1 MKILG
6 DCQGK
11 IQEQIDNQKKNIYL
25 FIASVDPLPKP
36 GYTMKTSKRLQN
48 WLYAHAYP
56 LILTGMIR
64 GINLTLR
71 IRTAGEDRIL
81 ELKRQNRRIVYAI
94 WHGRHFLVVPRFGSP
109 EVCVLTSTSRD
120 GTLIADIMKRFGFN
134 IIPGSSHKS
143 PVRALLTSIQR
154 IKEGKDLI
162 FGVDG
167 PTGPIYRVKPG
178 ALFVAKKAGAFIVP
192 LSISYKPAVVFK
204 SWDRYMFPHPFA
216 KVSLVFG
223 EPFRPSNDVAEDG
236 VERERL
242 QLEETLNR
250 LTSEADLLAGY
261 QPPIQAS

>member
-25 FIASVDPLPKP
+25 FTASVNPLPKP
-36 GYTMKTSKRLQN
+36 GNTMKISKRLQN

-64 GINLTLR
+64 GINVTLR

-81 ELKRQNRRIVYAI
+81 ELKRRNRRIVYAL
-94 WHGRHFLVVPRFGSP
+94 WHGRHFLVIPRFGSP
-109 EVCVLTSTSRD
+109 DICVLTSTSRD
-120 GTLIADIMKRFGFN
+120 GTLIADILKRFGSN

-162 FGVDG
+162 FAVDG

-178 ALFVAKKAGAFIVP
+178 ALFVAKKAGAVIVP
-192 LSISYKPAVVFK
+192 VSFSYKPALVFN
-204 SWDRYMFPHPFA
+204 SWDRYMLPYPFA
-216 KVSLVFG
+216 KVRLVFG
-223 EPFRPSNDVAEDG
+223 APFQPSDDLSEEV

-242 QLEETLNR
+242 QLEETLKR

-261 QPPIQAS
+261 